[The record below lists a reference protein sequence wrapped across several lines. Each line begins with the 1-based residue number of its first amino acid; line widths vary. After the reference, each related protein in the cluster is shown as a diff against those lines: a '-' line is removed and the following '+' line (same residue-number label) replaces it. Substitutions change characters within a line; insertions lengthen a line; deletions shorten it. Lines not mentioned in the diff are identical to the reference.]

1 MYFDASTLD
10 GDDTIS
16 VPDNVAKLTKEFDAA
31 FFSERGIGRF
41 MAFYYSGNTGDRY
54 ESGKLKDYET
64 DIIDGKKKVKDVQ
77 VNTSRMVGRC
87 GLTVLDGRSQNQ
99 MDSLMQWNS
108 SRLQLQK
115 RPSKDRLRE

>member
-1 MYFDASTLD
+1 M
-10 GDDTIS
+10 
-16 VPDNVAKLTKEFDAA
+16 
-31 FFSERGIGRF
+31 
-41 MAFYYSGNTGDRY
+41 
-54 ESGKLKDYET
+54 
-64 DIIDGKKKVKDVQ
+64 Q

-115 RPSKDRLRE
+115 DLLKGR